1 MYTTLICAMRTW
13 MHLYCKHA
21 RCWITIIII
30 NKILNMTDNPS
41 NLYQTNC
48 LWYSLPGH
56 SAPLQVL
63 GKPRFLPGRSCTS
76 GAHCRVTQPLGCWAQ
91 HDWGKEP
98 QVLYLQLWDVIC
110 TTSTCYWEPW
120 RSTQQSTSGV
130 AYHGMVSGFAAGG
143 SYSLPLPF
151 KSALSEWLAVA
162 EDSPSIR
169 TWWWIPSSGV
179 ILKRLCSRMLQLASW
194 GIMRSW
200 ESIRYDTYWYITY
213 PQASGSQDLVGC

>member
-1 MYTTLICAMRTW
+1 MPGAESLSLSSTKYWIWQTIHQIYTKPIVFGTL
-13 MHLYCKHA
+13 
-21 RCWITIIII
+21 
-30 NKILNMTDNPS
+30 
-41 NLYQTNC
+41 C
-48 LWYSLPGH
+48 LAIAPRYTCLGSLGFYLAGLVPPGH
-56 SAPLQVL
+56 TAAYP
-63 GKPRFLPGRSCTS
+63 T
-76 GAHCRVTQPLGCWAQ
+76 LGCWAQ